1 MKKSL
6 IFHFATNKER
16 RDFVK
21 RKISKAISV
30 LLSILIL
37 FGLTP
42 VLAENQT
49 FEVTTNIRIWGD
61 FGWNDG
67 SLGANIYEWMSDAC
81 TLSINGEYFGT
92 VKASDLFESH
102 KDTYL
107 QVFSYSQTVDEGSSI
122 NNSYCVSIGKGYRFE
137 YPTYNNADNE
147 NGIYSFNDT
156 IENVNRDT
164 VKNIDVFI
172 GLGTTET
179 TVTIRDVKGNI
190 LYEYGGEFDV
200 GTQYSLPHPNLFL
213 EGNYA
218 VIDVAVDNP
227 SPVIEYYK
235 ESYIQNNSSGLII
248 LDFYAMPEYMNITV
262 TVLDADAILKVI
274 ANYIDENGNKLAESE
289 IIEGCAYDKY
299 ATTAKSI
306 SGYELI
312 SEPDNAEGI
321 MLSEETVVDYIYK
334 KVEKP
339 EIPTGPVPDEPVT
352 ESVPD
357 IDTEPVTEPIA
368 EIKSPS
374 TGADTQI
381 AFMCAIAGIVS
392 CLIFFFITVLK
403 KHKQKHK
410 NIR

>member
-16 RDFVK
+16 RDLVK

-49 FEVTTNIRIWGD
+49 FEVTTNIRIHYD
-61 FGWNDG
+61 
-67 SLGANIYEWMSDAC
+67 LGYNGGHLQANIYEWMPDVC
-81 TLSINGEYFGT
+81 TVTINGENYGAI
-92 VKASDLFESH
+92 KASDLAES
-102 KDTYL
+102 KEL
-107 QVFSYSQTVDEGSSI
+107 EGQQIFSYSQTVDEGSSI
-122 NNSYCVSIGKGYRFE
+122 NNGYCISLGKGYRFE

-172 GLGTTET
+172 GLGTTER

-190 LYEYGGEFDV
+190 LYEDGGEFDV
-200 GTQYSLPHPNLFL
+200 GTNYSLPHPNLFL

-262 TVLDADAILKVI
+262 TVLDADAVLKVI

-339 EIPTGPVPDEPVT
+339 EIPTEPVPNEPVT

-357 IDTEPVTEPIA
+357 IDTKPVTEPTA

-381 AFMCAIAGIVS
+381 AFLGAIAGIVS
-392 CLIFFFITVLK
+392 CLIFFFITILK

>member
-1 MKKSL
+1 M
-6 IFHFATNKER
+6 
-16 RDFVK
+16 K
-21 RKISKAISV
+21 RKISKVMAV
-30 LLSILIL
+30 LLSILML
-37 FGLTP
+37 FSSFP

-122 NNSYCVSIGKGYRFE
+122 NNGYCISLGKGYRFE

-147 NGIYSFNDT
+147 KGIYSFNDT

-190 LYEYGGEFDV
+190 LYEDGGEFDV

-339 EIPTGPVPDEPVT
+339 EIPIVPVPDEPVT

-357 IDTEPVTEPIA
+357 IDTKPVTEPIA

-381 AFMCAIAGIVS
+381 AFICAMAGIVS
-392 CLIFFFITVLK
+392 CLIFFFITILK

>member
-1 MKKSL
+1 M
-6 IFHFATNKER
+6 
-16 RDFVK
+16 K
-21 RKISKAISV
+21 RKISKVMAV

-49 FEVTTNIRIWGD
+49 FEVTTNIRIHYD
-61 FGWNDG
+61 
-67 SLGANIYEWMSDAC
+67 LGYNGGHLQANIYEWMPDAC

-122 NNSYCVSIGKGYRFE
+122 NNGYCISLGKGYRFE

-190 LYEYGGEFDV
+190 LYEDGGEFDV

-227 SPVIEYYK
+227 SPVIEYYE
-235 ESYIQNNSSGLII
+235 ESYIQNDSSGSII
-248 LDFYAMPEYMNITV
+248 LDFYAMPKYMNITV
-262 TVLDADAILKVI
+262 TVLDADAVLKVI

-334 KVEKP
+334 KVEEP
-339 EIPTGPVPDEPVT
+339 EIPTEPVPDEPVT

-357 IDTEPVTEPIA
+357 IDTKPVTEPIA

-392 CLIFFFITVLK
+392 CLIFFFITVSK